1 MTWQLLRNR
10 TLAWKKEPGEKGQQP
25 TKEGKQ
31 PEGTKSEEVKA
42 ENAAEAPPGG
52 QADISA
58 EQEADPVKGKKF
70 SWFRFRRR
78 KPEDPAP

>member
-1 MTWQLLRNR
+1 VTWQLLWNR
-10 TLAWKKEPGEKGQQP
+10 TLAWKKEPGEKGQ
-25 TKEGKQ
+25 Q

-52 QADISA
+52 QTDISA

-78 KPEDPAP
+78 KSEDPAP